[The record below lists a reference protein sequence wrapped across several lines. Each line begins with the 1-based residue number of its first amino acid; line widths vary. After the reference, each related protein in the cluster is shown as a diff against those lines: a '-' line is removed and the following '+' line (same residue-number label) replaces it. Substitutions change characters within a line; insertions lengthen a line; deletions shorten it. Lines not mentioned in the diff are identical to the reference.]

1 MHHSFGVGVF
11 VLSKLFSAGM
21 YSNLLFI
28 ICCAVFY
35 YRVGELEYN
44 SGWFFA
50 LISVGV
56 WLLGSYV
63 LRFGLI
69 TNLLAQAG
77 LFVAL
82 TLYNMLVRK
91 RPG

>member
-1 MHHSFGVGVF
+1 
-11 VLSKLFSAGM
+11 M
-21 YSNLLFI
+21 YWGLLFI
-28 ICCAVFY
+28 LCCAVFY

-44 SGWFFA
+44 CGWLFA
-50 LISVGV
+50 LASVAV

-63 LRFGLI
+63 LHFGLI

-77 LFVAL
+77 LFIVL
-82 TLYNMLVRK
+82 TLYNMFVRK